1 MGMVWSCSVLPYGDI
16 RIMHLQECSLRTIG
30 SSNDIGVVETAH
42 SWEPSGWELTRYLPI
57 F

>member
-1 MGMVWSCSVLPYGDI
+1 
-16 RIMHLQECSLRTIG
+16 MHLQECSLRTIG